1 MGIPLRTLIIEDSED
16 DTLLVIRLLQK
27 GGYDPAYER
36 VETAEAMGEALGRE
50 TWDIII
56 SDYSMPHFSGIAAL
70 TLYQE
75 KGLDIPFIIVSGTIG
90 EEVAVAAMVSGA
102 HDYLM
107 KDTLSRLVPAVQR
120 ELKEAESRRA
130 RKRAEEAVKK
140 SEIKYRELFDTMNDG
155 FVITDLKGTIL
166 ECNTAYAEML
176 GYEKEE
182 LKRLSCQDLIPFK
195 WHAIEE
201 HIVNNQFLTR
211 GYSDWYEKEYI
222 TKDGTIFPVSY
233 RGRLLKDD
241 QGMPI
246 GMWGFIRNITE
257 EKKAGEALRESEA
270 RYRVLFESINDAVFV
285 HYVEEAGVPGGFS
298 QVNDVAC
305 KWLGYSREELLAL
318 NPRDITT
325 AKAYEI
331 ISAAR
336 GELLSKGNVIIE
348 TVHVTKDGRQI
359 PVESSVRLFNYLGR
373 QAAISIARDITERK
387 QIEQMLNKNEEEL
400 SAIYDNTP
408 VILMLMDKERRI
420 HKSNCFAFDFKD
432 QPAVNLNGQRCGE
445 LLRCLHSL
453 DDPHGC
459 GFGPHCNECA
469 VRRII
474 ADTFETGHSYHL
486 LEANFE
492 VSQHGKEGKLSFL
505 LSTAKL
511 LIREQPLVLLSA
523 IDITERK
530 RAEAEQEKLRA
541 QLFQSQKMETVGHLA
556 GGIAHDFNN
565 ILAAI
570 IGYADLLQTEMN
582 KADPLYS
589 HVEHILSSSER
600 AATLV
605 HSLLAFSRKQTL
617 SVKQVK
623 INDLV
628 QSVSKLLGRLL
639 GEDIILETVLTNHDP
654 LVMVD
659 AGQIDQILF
668 NLATN
673 ARDAMPGGGH
683 LTMTTG
689 VAAIDDT
696 YIKEHGYGLAGD
708 YALITVSDTGAGMD
722 KTTQERIF
730 EPFFTT
736 KEVGKGTG
744 LGLSTAYGIVKQHNG
759 FINCYSE
766 PGKGTTFKIYL
777 PLLESDEKAEDE
789 KTGKRIELMPKG
801 NETILLA
808 EDDAAVRELIKH
820 ILRLYGYTIY
830 EAEDGAQAVS
840 VFTEHAQEINL
851 LLFDVI
857 MPRKNGKEAYREIQN
872 IRPGVPVI
880 FTSGYTAD
888 IVRKQGFLEEG
899 FEILLKPVPM
909 TALLQKVR
917 EVLDK
922 NRQQAIG
929 KRQ

>member
-1 MGIPLRTLIIEDSED
+1 MFILFNNTWSITMATDNPIRILFVEDLPSDMELAEHELRRESIPFTSM
-16 DTLLVIRLLQK
+16 
-27 GGYDPAYER
+27 R
-36 VETAEAMGEALGRE
+36 VETREGFLKALEEFRP
-50 TWDIII
+50 DLII
-56 SDYSMPHFSGIAAL
+56 SDYAL
-70 TLYQE
+70 PEFDGMQALKLWRQQYPA
-75 KGLDIPFIIVSGTIG
+75 IPFIILTGSMNEETAVACMKAGATDYVIKERIKRLPFAVQEALEQQRIRSEKERAEQALRESEARFRKMLEMMPLPLCYVDKNGVITFRNKRFDQVFGYTANDVPTLAEWWPHAYPDAQYRQWVTGTWDAAVKRAAEEGRDIDSIEYRVTCRSG
-90 EEVAVAAMVSGA
+90 EERIVEISGI
-102 HDYLM
+102 
-107 KDTLSRLVPAVQR
+107 TLGDDFLATFIDLT
-120 ELKEAESRRA
+120 E

-140 SEIKYRELFDTMNDG
+140 SEIKYHELFDTMNDG

-182 LKRLSCQDLIPFK
+182 LKRLSYQDLTPPK

-201 HIVNNQFLTR
+201 HIVNNQFLKR

-222 TKDGTIFPVSY
+222 RKDGSNFSVSH

-241 QGMPI
+241 KGLPI

-257 EKKAGEALRESEA
+257 EKKAREELKESEA
-270 RYRVLFESINDAVFV
+270 RYRALFESINDAVFV
-285 HYVEEAGVPGGFS
+285 HYVEDAGVPGSFS

-305 KWLGYSREELLAL
+305 KRLGYTREELLAMS
-318 NPRDITT
+318 PRDITSPE
-325 AKAYEI
+325 AYEI

-336 GELLSKGNVIIE
+336 EMLVSKGEVIIE

-359 PVESSVRLFNYLGR
+359 PVESSVCLFNYLGR
-373 QAAISIARDITERK
+373 QAAISIAR
-387 QIEQMLNKNEEEL
+387 
-400 SAIYDNTP
+400 
-408 VILMLMDKERRI
+408 
-420 HKSNCFAFDFKD
+420 
-432 QPAVNLNGQRCGE
+432 
-445 LLRCLHSL
+445 
-453 DDPHGC
+453 
-459 GFGPHCNECA
+459 
-469 VRRII
+469 
-474 ADTFETGHSYHL
+474 
-486 LEANFE
+486 
-492 VSQHGKEGKLSFL
+492 
-505 LSTAKL
+505 
-511 LIREQPLVLLSA
+511 
-523 IDITERK
+523 DITERK

-589 HVEHILSSSER
+589 HVEHILTSSER

-617 SVKQVK
+617 SVKPIN

-628 QSVSKLLGRLL
+628 SGVSKLLVRLL
-639 GEDIILETVLTNHDP
+639 GEDIILETVFTFMDP
-654 LVMVD
+654 MVMVD

-668 NLATN
+668 NLSTN
-673 ARDAMPGGGH
+673 ARDAMPDGGH
-683 LTMTTG
+683 LTITTDITE
-689 VAAIDDT
+689 IDDT
-696 YIKEHGYGLAGD
+696 YIKEHSYGLAGD
-708 YALITVSDTGAGMD
+708 YALITVSDTGTGMD
-722 KTTQERIF
+722 KDTQEKIF

-777 PLLESDEKAEDE
+777 PLLESDKKAVSEQ
-789 KTGKRIELMPKG
+789 TGKRTEMMSEG
-801 NETILLA
+801 NETILVA
-808 EDDAAVRELIKH
+808 EDDVTVRELLKY
-820 ILRLYGYTIY
+820 ILSLYGYTIY
-830 EAEDGAQAVS
+830 EAEDGAQAVQ
-840 VFTEHAQEINL
+840 VFTDHAQEINL

-857 MPRKNGKEAYREIQN
+857 MPRKNGKEAYQEIQN

-888 IVRKQGFLEEG
+888 IVHKKGFLDEG
-899 FEILLKPVPM
+899 FEILLKPVSM

-922 NRQQAIG
+922 NREQA
-929 KRQ
+929 